1 VRTGQETREI
11 PSSFEGLAVMEIIV
25 FAAFFALLT
34 LFSVL
39 GWVTDSR
46 DGADW
51 APTNNGVRAPAR
63 RWFAAR

>member
-1 VRTGQETREI
+1 VRTGQEPEKPITT
-11 PSSFEGLAVMEIIV
+11 EGLAVMELIV

-34 LFSVL
+34 LFSAL
-39 GWVTDSR
+39 GWVSDSR

-63 RWFAAR
+63 RWFAARG